1 MLNPDIVR
9 LQHMVDAANEALS
22 FIADKSKSEVE
33 TDRALAL
40 ALVKLIEIVGEAASK
55 ISRELRS
62 QSPEIPWVDIV
73 AMRNR
78 LIHSYFDVNL
88 DIVWQTVTEE
98 LPPVVRQNTSSFL
111 LTTFNDRTTLCIP
124 L

>member
-1 MLNPDIVR
+1 MLKPDIVR

-22 FIADKSKSEVE
+22 FIADKSKSDLE
-33 TDRALAL
+33 TDRTLAL
-40 ALVKLIEIVGEAASK
+40 ALVKSIEIFGEAASK
-55 ISRELRS
+55 VS
-62 QSPEIPWVDIV
+62 QEPPSQFPKVPWANII

-98 LPPVVRQNTSSFL
+98 LPPVTAQILKL
-111 LTTFNDRTTLCIP
+111 LESDNFE
-124 L
+124 

>member
-1 MLNPDIVR
+1 MLKPDKVR

-22 FIADKSKSEVE
+22 FVAHKSRTELT

-40 ALVKLIEIVGEAASK
+40 ALVKSIEILGEAACRV
-55 ISRELRS
+55 SRELRS
-62 QSPEIPWVDIV
+62 QSPEIPWTDII

-88 DIVWQTVTEE
+88 DIVWQTVTAE
-98 LPPVVRQNTSSFL
+98 LPPLVDQLEKLLATSEVL
-111 LTTFNDRTTLCIP
+111 
-124 L
+124 

>member
-1 MLNPDIVR
+1 MLKPDIVR
-9 LQHMVDAANEALS
+9 LQHMVDAANEAIS
-22 FIADKSKSEVE
+22 FVADKSKTELQ

-40 ALVKLIEIVGEAASK
+40 AVVKSIEIFGEAANKVSG
-55 ISRELRS
+55 ELRS
-62 QSPEIPWVDIV
+62 RSPEIPWADII

-98 LPPVVRQNTSSFL
+98 LPPVVTRLQKL
-111 LTTFNDRTTLCIP
+111 LARSDSP
-124 L
+124 

>member
-1 MLNPDIVR
+1 MLKPDIVR

-22 FIADKSKSEVE
+22 FVAQKSRTDLA

-40 ALVKLIEIVGEAASK
+40 ALVKSIEIVGEAASK
-55 ISRELRS
+55 VSRELRS
-62 QSPEIPWVDIV
+62 QSPEIPWTDIV

-88 DIVWQTVTEE
+88 DIVWQTVTVE
-98 LPPVVRQNTSSFL
+98 LPPLVKQIQEL
-111 LTTFNDRTTLCIP
+111 LATGDSK
-124 L
+124 

>member
-1 MLNPDIVR
+1 MLKSDIVR
-9 LQHMVDAANEALS
+9 LRHMVDAANEALS
-22 FIADKSKSEVE
+22 FIADKSKSELK

-40 ALVKLIEIVGEAASK
+40 ALVKSIEIVGEAASK

-62 QSPEIPWVDIV
+62 QSEEIPWADIV

-88 DIVWQTVTEE
+88 DIVWQTVTKE
-98 LPPVVRQNTSSFL
+98 LPPL
-111 LTTFNDRTTLCIP
+111 LKQIQKLLAANHSQ
-124 L
+124 

>member
-1 MLNPDIVR
+1 MLKPDIVR

-22 FIADKSKSEVE
+22 FVADKSKVELE

-40 ALVKLIEIVGEAASK
+40 ALVKSIEIVGEAASK
-55 ISRELRS
+55 VSLELKLL
-62 QSPEIPWVDIV
+62 SPEIPWADIV

-88 DIVWQTVTEE
+88 DIVWQTVTME
-98 LPPVVRQNTSSFL
+98 
-111 LTTFNDRTTLCIP
+111 
-124 L
+124 